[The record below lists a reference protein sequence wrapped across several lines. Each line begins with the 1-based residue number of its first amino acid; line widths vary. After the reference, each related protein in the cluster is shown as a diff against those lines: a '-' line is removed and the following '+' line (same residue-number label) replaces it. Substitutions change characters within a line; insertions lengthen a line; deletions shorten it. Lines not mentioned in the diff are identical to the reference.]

1 MLDGFK
7 EIIRRLWNIRFQ
19 LLKFGAVG
27 SVNTVLDFGLYFLLT
42 RFVGLF
48 SVHYLWANAIAF
60 YIANLNSFIW
70 NKHWTFKKDT
80 SGAKTWLRQYLEFF
94 SVSLVYIFTIQF
106 GLWLLVSEFLWP
118 DLLAKALMTIIA
130 TTLYFSIVRKVVF

>member
-1 MLDGFK
+1 MLDSLK
-7 EIIRRLWNIRFQ
+7 EIIRRFWNIRWQ

-27 SVNTVLDFGLYFLLT
+27 SVNTVIDFGLYFLLT
-42 RFVGLF
+42 RYVGLF

-70 NKHWTFKKDT
+70 NKHWTFNKNEPN
-80 SGAKTWLRQYLEFF
+80 SKTILRQYGEFF
-94 SVSLVYIFTIQF
+94 SISLIYIFTIQF

-130 TTLYFSIVRKVVF
+130 TTLYFSVVRKVVF